1 MSERGAPPGS
11 LRYFAVLFAPA
22 AARLHLDAL
31 YSFEAEIRDTVAAA
45 HEVAH
50 ARLLW
55 WRGEI
60 DRLAA
65 GHPGHPV
72 TVALLPL
79 RERQAFDP
87 QLLHE
92 MLVAADLDLARFTC
106 RDWRQ
111 LDAYC
116 FRACGALQTLL
127 ATAAVDRRDL
137 STSERA
143 FARRLGSALRQ
154 TEMLRDFFIDLA
166 AGRLRVPL
174 DALTAAGLDPAA
186 VRQSPGIPAL
196 REVLEQWRSRV
207 RSEFEALPGVLADS
221 TERSAQRHGLVLAA
235 LHERLLSRIEWTS
248 GPGTQRAELAP
259 LARLWT
265 AWRTALL
272 HG

>member
-1 MSERGAPPGS
+1 MNDRGAPPGS

-22 AARLHLDAL
+22 AVRPQLEAL

-50 ARLLW
+50 TRLQW

-72 TVALLPL
+72 TVTMLPL
-79 RERQAFDP
+79 REHAGFDP
-87 QLLHE
+87 LLLHE
-92 MLVAADLDLARFTC
+92 MLVAADLDLARFTWQ
-106 RDWRQ
+106 DWRE

-116 FRACGALQTLL
+116 LRASGALQTLL
-127 ATAAVDRRDL
+127 AAALVGHRNL
-137 STSERA
+137 ATSERA

-154 TEMLRDFFIDLA
+154 TEMLRDFFVDLTM
-166 AGRLRVPL
+166 GRLRLPV
-174 DALTAAGLDPAA
+174 DALAAAGIDPAA
-186 VRQSPGIPAL
+186 VQQSPGNPAL
-196 REVLEQWRSRV
+196 RDVLEQWRSRV
-207 RSEFEALPGVLADS
+207 RAEFESLPAALADPA
-221 TERSAQRHGLVLAA
+221 ERAGQRHGLVLGA
-235 LHERLLSRIEWTS
+235 LHERLLARIEWNDTR
-248 GPGTQRAELAP
+248 GVQRTELAP
-259 LARLWT
+259 LTRLWT